1 MYLLLRIK
9 CVMGLK
15 VWSNL
20 GLTKK
25 ISKSS
30 YVGPLLV
37 NHAKSNFSNFATE
50 IGLFRHFFS
59 DLRICFF
66 FMSVYFSR
74 DFLKAKQ
81 AEYS

>member
-1 MYLLLRIK
+1 MS
-9 CVMGLK
+9 LK
-15 VWSNL
+15 VWSIL
-20 GLTKK
+20 GPPKK
-25 ISKSS
+25 ISKSP
-30 YVGPLLV
+30 YVGPFLV
-37 NHAKSNFSNFATE
+37 IHAKSNFSNFAPE
-50 IGLFRHFFS
+50 IGLFGHFFS